1 MNIWFKERCVW
12 LEDIRTIHTN
22 RLCGLLT
29 QTSCFSICTDS
40 QTLFCWDVLSS
51 PPPKVLTTKYPL
63 FFCCWDYMA
72 WLYMAFTAPFQ
83 VLCQSAWLSEFQGL
97 IWSSNLHKQKKNT
110 LEVQKNWTRSAS
122 EQESSEQLF
131 FFFLRVNCA
140 ENSLNCRTALSI
152 SKREGEF
159 AATLQKLAVFVRR
172 AV

>member
-1 MNIWFKERCVW
+1 MWAP
-12 LEDIRTIHTN
+12 HTN
-22 RLCGLLT
+22 FMLLHLHWFT
-29 QTSCFSICTDS
+29 NA
-40 QTLFCWDVLSS
+40 VLLRCSFIS
-51 PPPKVLTTKYPL
+51 TTKGTDYKIST
-63 FFCCWDYMA
+63 FFSVAETIWHGYI
-72 WLYMAFTAPFQ
+72 
-83 VLCQSAWLSEFQGL
+83 WLSLHPFKCFA
-97 IWSSNLHKQKKNT
+97 NLHGWVNFKDSFDLPIYTNKKKNT